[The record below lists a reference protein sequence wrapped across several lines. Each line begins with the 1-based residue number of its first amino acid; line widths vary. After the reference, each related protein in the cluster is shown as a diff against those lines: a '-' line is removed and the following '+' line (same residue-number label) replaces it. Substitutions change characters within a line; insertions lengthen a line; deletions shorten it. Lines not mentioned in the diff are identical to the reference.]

1 MRDGGAHGAGRL
13 AVNKPSTQRSSLLV
27 GLGTGCT
34 PSGVR
39 FLPKWSH
46 NKYEQTL
53 WRTAE
58 KKGTFWEQFNDVNTI
73 ALNTLKPIP
82 NSKPKKKRV
91 GRGQGSGRG
100 LSCGRGQRSQTKRKT
115 NDIPNG
121 FEGGQTPLYRRV
133 PKFGFTNKM
142 FKLEYSSITL
152 AQLQYWIDTGR
163 ILCPEGS
170 TITMK
175 TLIDSK
181 LLPRI
186 KWPGVKLL
194 AKGHEWFRAKID
206 IEVPR
211 VSPAA
216 VQVIERN
223 GGSIRCVY
231 YNRVAFHA
239 HLHPHKYEV
248 MPKRGM
254 PPPKLWK
261 YYSREDIRGY
271 LANSDP
277 LTDVVPDIEY
287 ERWLEKTRQQP
298 QKTTTRH

>member
-1 MRDGGAHGAGRL
+1 MGTINNINNTSPTTITGIMTGGT
-13 AVNKPSTQRSSLLV
+13 AV
-27 GLGTGCT
+27 
-34 PSGVR
+34 GVR
-39 FLPKWSH
+39 FLPKWSK
-46 NKYEQTL
+46 NKYEQTK
-53 WRTAE
+53 WRTAQRD
-58 KKGTFWEQFNDVNTI
+58 GTYWDQFHDVSTI
-73 ALNTLKPIP
+73 ALNSLKPIP
-82 NSKPKKKRV
+82 GSTPKKKRV

-115 NDIPNG
+115 NDIPIG

-133 PKFGFTNKM
+133 PKYGFTNKM
-142 FKLEYSSITL
+142 FKLEYTSISL
-152 AQLQYWIDTGR
+152 SQLQYWIDTGR

-175 TLIDSK
+175 TLIDSNLITK
-181 LLPRI
+181 I
-186 KWPGVKLL
+186 KWPGVKLI
-194 AKGHEWFRAKID
+194 ANGHEWFRAKID

-216 VQVIERN
+216 VEAIERN

-239 HLHPHKYEV
+239 HLHPEKYDV

-271 LANSDP
+271 LVNTDP
-277 LTDVVPDIEY
+277 LSDVVPDIEH
-287 ERWLEKTRQQP
+287 ERWLEKSRQKP
-298 QKTTTRH
+298 QKTKQ